1 MSDSTKKDIG
11 FSLEY
16 MDKSTDPR
24 DDFYRFAAGKW
35 IDTHPLPPDLP
46 SIGAFRELSELN
58 LDYLHEIARDA
69 HLERVMQDFMQSL
82 SEIFIRLP

>member
-24 DDFYRFAAGKW
+24 DDFYRFAAGKM
-35 IDTHPLPPDLP
+35 DRYAP
-46 SIGAFRELSELN
+46 SA
-58 LDYLHEIARDA
+58 
-69 HLERVMQDFMQSL
+69 
-82 SEIFIRLP
+82 P